1 MVFLRIVLLRIFQPP
16 GCPLRGRF
24 MLGILNLVV
33 GSTFQLFLFSVLFII
48 INFVVR
54 GFTLT
59 IFVSG
64 FILGFKIRTGD
75 LFFS

>member
-1 MVFLRIVLLRIFQPP
+1 
-16 GCPLRGRF
+16 